1 MLKLRQLFENSG
13 KILKLW
19 HRLFTF
25 PTKSTLENCVLS
37 FPLKYVNNHKAT
49 EQKQTALFLWQAD
62 PKQLPG
68 IQPGCHPI
76 HLLSAL
82 YQAPAGWFTKKLPG
96 VCCLLAWP
104 HVGCQLPGSCC
115 PVHLLA
121 SCCFPDA
128 LNPLLSG
135 SWYSFTVFTFLYISF
150 LNAWLH
156 FHISIIHTHHTGI
169 FSAPLPSFSLPL
181 NLLE

>member
-1 MLKLRQLFENSG
+1 MWTIIKQQR
-13 KILKLW
+13 
-19 HRLFTF
+19 
-25 PTKSTLENCVLS
+25 KS
-37 FPLKYVNNHKAT
+37 
-49 EQKQTALFLWQAD
+49 KQPFLWLCVASSLTD

-68 IQPGCHPI
+68 IQPGYHPI

-104 HVGCQLPGSCC
+104 HVCCQLPSSCC

-121 SCCFPDA
+121 SSCFPDA

-156 FHISIIHTHHTGI
+156 FHISIIHTHTHHIGI
-169 FSAPLPSFSLPL
+169 FSAPLPAFSLPL